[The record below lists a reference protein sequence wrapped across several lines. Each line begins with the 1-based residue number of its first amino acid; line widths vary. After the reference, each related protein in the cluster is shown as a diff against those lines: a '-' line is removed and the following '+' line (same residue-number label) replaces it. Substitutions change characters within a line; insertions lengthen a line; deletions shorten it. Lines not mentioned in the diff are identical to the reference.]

1 MAVVL
6 LSWFLSA
13 KVLQRVRPEEV
24 AHGTKRWRLLEP
36 VQLYA
41 GQRVLYVRRRYTV
54 HWTCIKD
61 VFCVDRKA

>member
-41 GQRVLYVRRRYTV
+41 GQREGMLGEGTQYTG
-54 HWTCIKD
+54 HALKTLS
-61 VFCVDRKA
+61 